1 MKAKAAIL
9 LAAMMLVAVSCDN
22 LNDLLTFSIRSSTS
36 FTIPSSSPLPLPFEF
51 MTPEI
56 QTGSSQDFEKNNT
69 RADLVKDIKLE
80 ELKLTIT
87 APEGKTFSFLKS
99 IHIYIS
105 ADNIDEILLAS
116 AENISS
122 TSNTISLTTSQEK
135 LDEYIKAD
143 GYRLRTSTVIR
154 ETLTQNVTIKIDMKY
169 KVTAD
174 VL

>member
-1 MKAKAAIL
+1 MKAKSPIL
-9 LAAMMLVAVSCDN
+9 LAVLMLVAVSCEN
-22 LNDLLTFSIRSSTS
+22 LNDLLTFSVRSSTNI
-36 FTIPSSSPLPLPFEF
+36 TIPSSSPFNLPFEF

-56 QTGSSQDFEKNNT
+56 QTSSSQDFEKNNT
-69 RADLVKDIKLE
+69 RADLVKDVKLE
-80 ELKLTIT
+80 ELKLTLT
-87 APEGKTFSFLKS
+87 SPEGKTFSFMKS
-99 IHIYIS
+99 IRIYIS
-105 ADNIDEILLAS
+105 AENVDEILLAS

-122 TSNTISLTTSQEK
+122 TSNTITLTTSQAK